1 MMKNCFGRGSRRRL
15 YMLAG
20 AAVWVAL
27 AQPAKAVDEIQVYNA
42 GIAAPGQFTIQQ
54 HLNYIPLGVKDPPF
68 PGGLVS
74 HNSINGT
81 PEFAYGVTDWWEV
94 GLYLPFAIQDRQFL
108 SDSFKLRTLFV
119 SPNAAERNFFY
130 GVNFEFS
137 NTTPKFSQTRFG
149 LEIRPILGVRNADYE
164 FIVNP
169 IVDIGFGKYGE
180 ATFTPAA
187 RLARKLGPDLFVGLE
202 YYADFGEIGN
212 FLKPADQQH
221 TLFAVTDFKLGDF
234 GVNFGVGYG
243 LTPASD
249 RWVVKTIVGYAFPV
263 PGSNPGASER
273 ATASPPALSIRC
285 RAPPRASPNPDET
298 TRCFA
303 SHARFARIRSNNPA
317 NIVGEPRDRSFAIR
331 RHREGVPLAHR
342 GASARAISD
351 RLVDAGYS
359 PGHETRR
366 RHDIS
371 CLLRNRHPDTY
382 RFALRVAACSSGGAR
397 EFASPMA
404 AAGLGSH
411 ALAAL
416 CAGIGPDTNRLAVR
430 VLLRLVG

>member
-1 MMKNCFGRGSRRRL
+1 MKNFFGRGSRRGL
-15 YMLAG
+15 YLSAS
-20 AAVWVAL
+20 AALWIVL
-27 AQPAKAVDEIQVYNA
+27 GQPAKAVDEIQVYNA

-54 HLNYIPLGVKDPPF
+54 HLNYIPLGVKEPPF

-74 HNSINGT
+74 HSSINGT

-108 SDSFKLRTLFV
+108 SNSFKLRTLFV
-119 SPNAAERNFFY
+119 SPNAEARNFFY

-149 LEIRPILGVRNADYE
+149 LEIRPIIGIRNADYE

-169 IVDIGFGKYGE
+169 IVDIGFGKNGE
-180 ATFTPAA
+180 ADFTPAA

-212 FLKPADQQH
+212 FLKPTDQQH

-263 PGSNPGASER
+263 PGSNSASER
-273 ATASPPALSIRC
+273 AAASGPV
-285 RAPPRASPNPDET
+285 NPM
-298 TRCFA
+298 
-303 SHARFARIRSNNPA
+303 SH
-317 NIVGEPRDRSFAIR
+317 
-331 RHREGVPLAHR
+331 
-342 GASARAISD
+342 
-351 RLVDAGYS
+351 
-359 PGHETRR
+359 
-366 RHDIS
+366 
-371 CLLRNRHPDTY
+371 
-382 RFALRVAACSSGGAR
+382 SS
-397 EFASPMA
+397 M
-404 AAGLGSH
+404 
-411 ALAAL
+411 
-416 CAGIGPDTNRLAVR
+416 RLAQP
-430 VLLRLVG
+430 